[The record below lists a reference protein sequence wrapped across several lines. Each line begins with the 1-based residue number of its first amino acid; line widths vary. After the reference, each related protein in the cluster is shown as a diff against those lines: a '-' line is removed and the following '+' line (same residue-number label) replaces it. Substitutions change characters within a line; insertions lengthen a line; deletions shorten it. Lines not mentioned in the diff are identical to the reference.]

1 MLTIEHLT
9 KIYPGGKTAVQDL
22 NLHVAPGDIYGFI
35 GHNGAGKTTTIKAA
49 VGLLPFEQG
58 DIRIDGVSIRQDPLA
73 CKRTFA
79 YLSDD
84 PLLYP
89 YLTGQQYLNVVADV
103 FEVSRADRIRRTEEL
118 ASTFGISDVLGELT
132 SAYSHGM
139 KQKLAILG
147 ALIHEP
153 RLLILDEPFVGLDP
167 EALVTLKGLMHTLCR
182 QGGAVF
188 FSTHV
193 LDVAERLCNKVAI
206 IRQGHLVAAGETAVL
221 TGGKTLEE
229 TFMEVIRHGETDTAG
244 SGPAA
249 EA

>member
-79 YLSDD
+79 YLSDE

-89 YLTGQQYLNVVADV
+89 YLTGQQYLNFIADV

-229 TFMEVIRHGETDTAG
+229 TFMEVVRHGETDNAG

>member
-79 YLSDD
+79 YLSDE

-89 YLTGQQYLNVVADV
+89 YLTGQQYLNFVADV

-167 EALVTLKGLMHTLCR
+167 EAVVTLKGLMHTLCR

-229 TFMEVIRHGETDTAG
+229 TFMEVVRHGETDTAG

>member
-35 GHNGAGKTTTIKAA
+35 GHNGAGKTTTIKSA

-58 DIRIDGVSIRQDPLA
+58 DIRIDGISIRQDPLA

-79 YLSDD
+79 YLSDE

-89 YLTGQQYLNVVADV
+89 YLTGQQYLNFVADV

-167 EALVTLKGLMHTLCR
+167 EAVVTLKGLMHTLCR

-229 TFMEVIRHGETDTAG
+229 TFMEVVRHGETDNAG

>member
-35 GHNGAGKTTTIKAA
+35 GHNGAGKTTTIKTA

-58 DIRIDGVSIRQDPLA
+58 DIRIDGISIRQDPLA

-89 YLTGQQYLNVVADV
+89 YLTGQQYLNFVADV

-167 EALVTLKGLMHTLCR
+167 EAVVTLKGLMHTLCR

-229 TFMEVIRHGETDTAG
+229 TFMEVVRHGETDTAG

>member
-89 YLTGQQYLNVVADV
+89 YLTGQQYLNFVADV

-118 ASTFGISDVLGELT
+118 ASTFGISDVLGELDVYKRQHWNRHRT
-132 SAYSHGM
+132 GCSRHR
-139 KQKLAILG
+139 QRW
-147 ALIHEP
+147 P
-153 RLLILDEPFVGLDP
+153 RCRTG
-167 EALVTLKGLMHTLCR
+167 CR
-182 QGGAVF
+182 Q
-188 FSTHV
+188 
-193 LDVAERLCNKVAI
+193 
-206 IRQGHLVAAGETAVL
+206 
-221 TGGKTLEE
+221 
-229 TFMEVIRHGETDTAG
+229 
-244 SGPAA
+244 
-249 EA
+249 